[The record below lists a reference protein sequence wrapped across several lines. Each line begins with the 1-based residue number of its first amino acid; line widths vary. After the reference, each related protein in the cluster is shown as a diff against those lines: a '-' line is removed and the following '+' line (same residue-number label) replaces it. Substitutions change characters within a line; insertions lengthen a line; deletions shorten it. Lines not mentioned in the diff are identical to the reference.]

1 MRERARKFA
10 RYNSSEL
17 ARLFRG
23 DGARRRPGPKARPE
37 HFHIA
42 HPQFSQFI
50 SVEAD
55 AFEVGESD
63 LSPGLE
69 SSHDFTNS
77 FAAAFVA
84 RDIVNR
90 EVGDGGVEA
99 AVDERQFAHVAVANF
114 DATGDAF
121 EFGVAKSGFAGIA
134 GLILLRPEIDADSA
148 PAGKLFRGGN
158 QQ

>member
-23 DGARRRPGPKARPE
+23 DGARRRPGPKTRPE

-42 HPQFSQFI
+42 HPRFSQFI

-63 LSPGLE
+63 LAAGLE
-69 SSHDFTNS
+69 GSHNFADR

-90 EVGDGGVEA
+90 EVGDGGVKT
-99 AVDERQFAHVAVANF
+99 AVGERQFAHVAVANF
-114 DATGDAF
+114 DAT
-121 EFGVAKSGFAGIA
+121 
-134 GLILLRPEIDADSA
+134 
-148 PAGKLFRGGN
+148 
-158 QQ
+158 